1 MGKLAKFIF
10 FYTDEDEGVKPV
22 PVEWDTVTG
31 VSPLLLSDAL
41 AKAMKSLTQYGK
53 CAQSGTPTPSAP
65 VDIVC
70 NNGAL
75 KFSPQMANVNSGTA
89 LVGYYISSSGAV
101 AEDANN
107 WIYQDYIP
115 VKPSTKYTL
124 SVDTALYY
132 VTISEYSSA
141 DDSGFIRRNAGST
154 GGNTSLTIT
163 TRSNT
168 RYIRFGS
175 NIKSAAITIDDVLA
189 IKWML
194 NNGDTAL
201 PYAPFVEGGIY
212 ADGTPEVLTV
222 THADST
228 TETASVENLLA
239 VGDIAD
245 EQEIVSGLINRK
257 IGVIVLD
264 GTEEWSVTSGV
275 LYTNLSAVDAAYGRK
290 AVVCTHYIGTN
301 EANASMPAN
310 SAKTA
315 NNSAVTFLQLYIKDS
330 SYSTA
335 AGFTAYL
342 AAQYAAG
349 TPVIV
354 LYPMAEPITESVE
367 PQPLHTTQGDNTV
380 SWTAEVSGTTKE
392 VIYYKGQAVAA
403 TVGTAKVGTAKI

>member
-10 FYTDEDEGVKPV
+10 FYTDEEEGVKPV
-22 PVEWDTVTG
+22 PIEWNTVTG
-31 VSPLLLSDAL
+31 TSPLSLVNAL
-41 AKAMKSLTQYGK
+41 AHEIKSLTQYGK
-53 CAQSGTPTPSAP
+53 CEQSGTPTPSSP
-65 VDIVC
+65 QDIKC
-70 NNGAL
+70 NNGTL
-75 KFSPQMANVNSGTA
+75 KFSPQMANVNSDTA

-168 RYIRFGS
+168 RYIRFGA
-175 NIKSAAITIDDVLA
+175 NIKSEAITIDDVLA

-194 NNGDTAL
+194 NKGDTAL

-228 TETASVENLLA
+228 TETASVVNLFA
-239 VGDIAD
+239 VGDVAD
-245 EQEIVSGLINRK
+245 AQEIISGLINRK

-264 GTEEWSVTSGV
+264 GTEEWGVTSGV

-335 AGFTAYL
+335 AGFAAYL

-354 LYPMAEPITESVE
+354 LYQLAEDTTEHAE
-367 PQPLHTTQGDNTV
+367 PQPLSTTDGDNTITV
-380 SWTAEVSGTTKE
+380 EANVSGINLE
-392 VIYYKGQAVAA
+392 AIYAVKAS
-403 TVGTAKVGTAKI
+403 

>member
-10 FYTDEDEGVKPV
+10 FYTDEEEGVKPV
-22 PVEWDTVTG
+22 PIEWNTVTG
-31 VSPLLLSDAL
+31 TSPLSLVNAL
-41 AKAMKSLTQYGK
+41 APEIKSLTQYGK
-53 CAQSGTPTPSAP
+53 CEQSGTPTPSSP
-65 VDIVC
+65 VDIKC
-70 NNGAL
+70 NNGTL
-75 KFSPQMANVNSGTA
+75 KFSPQMANVNSDTA

-168 RYIRFGS
+168 RYIRFGA

-201 PYAPFVEGGIY
+201 PYAPFIEGGIY

-222 THADST
+222 THGDST
-228 TETASVENLLA
+228 TETASVVNLFA
-239 VGDIAD
+239 VGDVAD
-245 EQEIVSGLINRK
+245 AQEIISGLINRK

-264 GTEEWSVTSGV
+264 GTEEWGVTSGV

-354 LYPMAEPITESVE
+354 IYPLAEDTTEHAA
-367 PQPLHTTQGDNTV
+367 PQPLSTTDGDNTIAV
-380 SWTAEVSGTTKE
+380 EANVSGINLE
-392 VIYYKGQAVAA
+392 AIYAVKAS
-403 TVGTAKVGTAKI
+403 